1 MLVKIDQI
9 SSLCTHFCVFLTSGE
24 ISVAGAKVYSVE
36 EVVLLFLVF
45 ICFISFFLYGDV
57 SDARDSLNCPKRE
70 AIMRPWAEMGSQTA
84 AQPSVLCPYD

>member
-1 MLVKIDQI
+1 M
-9 SSLCTHFCVFLTSGE
+9 
-24 ISVAGAKVYSVE
+24 YSVE

-45 ICFISFFLYGDV
+45 ICFNFTSFLLYGYV

-84 AQPSVLCPYD
+84 AQPSVLCPYE